1 MKLSAVSLFA
11 AMALG
16 LPTLSHAQAYSIT
29 TVAGNGFSAYFGDTG
44 QASVAAVNFPQ
55 GIALD
60 SSGLLYIAD
69 TYSSVI
75 RKVAA
80 DGTISTIA
88 GNATGGF
95 KGDGAMAIKA
105 ELNQPYGVAVDT
117 TGNIFILDL
126 GNNRIRKVDTSGNIS
141 TLVGNGTPGYAGDG
155 AASTKAEIGDPL
167 GIAVDGSG
175 NLYIADT
182 FNNVIRKV
190 DGSGN
195 ISTFAGNH
203 KQGYSGDGGAATS
216 AMLSHPWGVTADAS
230 GSIYISDTGNDVIRK
245 VAANGVI
252 TTVAGTGVS
261 GYSGDGGAATS
272 ARLQSPWGLAVDT
285 AGNLYIADWSNHAVR
300 KVTAGGVIS
309 TIAGNGHGG
318 FWGDYGTPAAASVL
332 NYPSAVAVNSTGIY
346 IADSF
351 NSRVRLL
358 RQVVGLG
365 PTIGSGGVLNG
376 ASYTPSVAPGSIA
389 AVFGAFN
396 IGTPAGAS
404 GVPLPFTLAGL
415 ALQFDGYVN
424 APLFYAGSGQAN
436 IQVPWELAG
445 QFQTSLQA
453 TANSQI
459 SGSVTV
465 NLAPF
470 APGIFSVN
478 GQGTGQ
484 GVILDS
490 AYHVTGASNPAT
502 RGNIVQIFCTG
513 LGAVSHQPATGAP
526 APTSPP
532 LATTT
537 ANPTVTIGGV
547 QAEVVFSGLAP
558 GSVGEYQVNVKVA
571 AGVVPGSALPVVISI
586 GGVNSNTVTMAV
598 K

>member
-195 ISTFAGNH
+195 ISTIAGNH
-203 KQGYSGDGGAATS
+203 KQGYSGDGAAATS
-216 AMLSHPWGVTADAS
+216 AMLSHPWGVTTDAS

-490 AYHVTGASNPAT
+490 AYHVTGATNPAT

-537 ANPTVTIGGV
+537 ANPAVTIGGV

>member
-490 AYHVTGASNPAT
+490 AYHVTGTTNPAT

-537 ANPTVTIGGV
+537 ANLTVTIGGV

>member
-80 DGTISTIA
+80 DGTISTFA

-203 KQGYSGDGGAATS
+203 KQGYSGDGAAATS

-245 VAANGVI
+245 VAASGVI

-490 AYHVTGASNPAT
+490 AYHVTGTTNPAT

-571 AGVVPGSALPVVISI
+571 AGVASGSALPVVISI